1 MEKIQKGSSSNNL
14 KQTRGLGFITEQRG
28 AWTGF
33 KHRSDVKVTNSLKLS
48 PRDNS

>member
-28 AWTGF
+28 A
-33 KHRSDVKVTNSLKLS
+33 
-48 PRDNS
+48 